1 MFLPL
6 QCRSVNKPAMH
17 ADKTLT
23 GFCSHYQTVDASAE
37 ILFFEYDGVQSK
49 TRVACDLVVYT
60 QAGEIYLHDFLLLRD
75 GNWRNAFGSVA
86 ASLEALLPEIVL
98 TAKLRKR
105 EVIKEFSVKGED
117 V

>member
-6 QCRSVNKPAMH
+6 QCQSVNKRAML
-17 ADKTLT
+17 ADKTLK
-23 GFCSHYQTVDASAE
+23 GFCSHYQSVDASAE
-37 ILFFEYDGVQSK
+37 VLFFEYDGVQSK

-60 QAGEIYLHDFLLLRD
+60 QAGDVYLHDFQLLKD
-75 GNWRNAFGSVA
+75 GNWRNAFGLVA
-86 ASLEALLPEIVL
+86 ASLEALLPEIAL